1 VEIFDSLNVRTT
13 HNPRIYIGNKV
24 PDTLNSNKIPCV
36 ILVGGSGVGKDAI
49 KDLLVKNNLVKFW
62 PGSTTR
68 KRRILKRNTILKP
81 AELEKL
87 SLLRGNA
94 FAKYLS
100 LLEQKGVITAEP
112 YSEYL
117 WMRGQFLKE
126 DNYKDNLIQ
135 EYKLLECDFHHGS
148 YYGLSLHSLPQDDSI
163 LPLLIRSEPV
173 TAKKLF
179 EILKRLFKVIIVMIV
194 PDSYEQMKKR
204 IFDSTRTNPELRYQ
218 ESLKMIEESPSYV
231 HYYIHNSENPLSN
244 GMSGLQASV
253 VAIEEILSGKFD
265 TKE

>member
-1 VEIFDSLNVRTT
+1 MEILDSLNLQKTK
-13 HNPRIYIGNKV
+13 NPRVYIGSKV
-24 PDTLNSNKIPCV
+24 PDTFDSNKTPCI

-49 KDLLVKNNLVKFW
+49 KDLLVKNNLVRFW

-117 WMRGQFLKE
+117 WMRGPFLKE
-126 DNYKDNLIQ
+126 DNYKDNLIK
-135 EYKLLECDFHHGS
+135 EYKLLECDFHHGF
-148 YYGLSLHSLPQDDSI
+148 YYGLSLHSLKDNNSN

-173 TAKKLF
+173 AAQRLF
-179 EILKRLFKVIIVMIV
+179 EMLKRLFWVVIIMIV
-194 PDSYEQMKKR
+194 PDSLEQMEKR
-204 IFDSTRTNPELRYQ
+204 IFDSARSNPELRYQ
-218 ESLKMIEESPSYV
+218 ESLKMIKESPSYV
-231 HYYIHNSENPLSN
+231 HYYVHNSENPLPN
-244 GMSGLQASV
+244 GISGLEASV
-253 VAIEEILSGKFD
+253 GAIKEILSGKFN